1 MANFPSHLIDTKRK
15 DKTWVSQYIRAAW
28 QDFQESYPDGFYN
41 AKDRYHETK
50 LYMLGKQ
57 PITKYKKMLD
67 PQKTASG
74 DESWFNIDWNVIPII
89 PKFRRIALGRL
100 KKSSYNINATAVDAI
115 AVDDKEKYYADAAA
129 KIMIRKE
136 FEKQGLDP
144 EMIGMKDSEPQDLD
158 ELEMHLNYSYKHQMA
173 SEMEQAIE
181 LILNLNNY
189 QELRSTVIEDI
200 HDFGIAG
207 YREYFDSSGKIKIK
221 RVNPSNLVTSYTT
234 DKTFSDI
241 QYCGEVIEMT
251 IADLKQFA
259 GEEITDA
266 QYEELYKRFEGKN
279 SSTQIKHS
287 EYAKN
292 YDGMRIKV
300 LNLEFFSVNDLVLEE
315 RINRK
320 GNVVVGRTDREKR
333 DTEKK
338 RYSRTSYK
346 VVYKGM
352 WVLDSD
358 IYFNCGLQT
367 NMKRA
372 KSSLS
377 DTSMSYH
384 LIAPDIYQMVTY
396 SLGEQMKSIA
406 DQIQLAWY
414 KLQNVMLRARPRG
427 IMIEIGALEN
437 VPLGKGGKAMKPLD
451 IIDLYNQTGN
461 LVFRAADDEGVQNGY
476 RPITELNNGLGDEAS
491 RYFDIINRNVQL
503 LRDILGFNEVS
514 DASTPDPRMLKGVAA
529 LASESTNN
537 ALAYIKE
544 AERSLTERLAYN
556 ISLRIQDAVEQG
568 TLKGYIKALGSNSMK
583 FFEASKDIT
592 LHDYGIF
599 IQDKP
604 DEYEKEK
611 MSRRLEQALQS
622 SQITIADSLAIEN
635 IDNIKQA
642 EEVLAFRIKRN
653 QEEAIKKAERQ
664 QQMNA
669 QVQMQSAQA
678 AEQAKQQTLQ
688 VDAQVKAQLIQMEK
702 ELDYKLQ
709 EQKYQYEMQIEQLR
723 VTGRIEQRK
732 IEGQSREYIAD
743 VKTSKEKGINLQEGM
758 TS

>member
-1 MANFPSHLIDTKRK
+1 MANFPSHLIDARRK
-15 DKTWVSQYIRAAW
+15 DKKWISQYIYAAW

-89 PKFRRIALGRL
+89 PKFRRLALGRL
-100 KKSSYNINATAVDAI
+100 KKSTYNITATAVDAI
-115 AVDDKEKYYADAAA
+115 ALDDKEKYYADAAA
-129 KIMIRKE
+129 KILMRKE
-136 FEKQGLDP
+136 FEKQGIDP
-144 EMIGMKDSEPQDLD
+144 EMIGMKDSDPQDLD
-158 ELEMHLNYSYKHQMA
+158 ELEMHLNFSYKHQMA
-173 SEMEQAIE
+173 SEMEQAID
-181 LILNLNNY
+181 LVLNLNNFSD
-189 QELRSTVIEDI
+189 LRGTVIEDI
-200 HDFGIAG
+200 HDYGIAG
-207 YREYFDSSGKIKIK
+207 YREYFDSAGRIKVK
-221 RVNPSNLVTSYTT
+221 RVNPSNLVTSYTN
-234 DKTFSDI
+234 DKNFLDI

-251 IADLKQFA
+251 IADLKQMA
-259 GEEITDA
+259 GEEISEA
-266 QYEELYKRFEGKN
+266 QYQELYEKYEGKH
-279 SSTQIKHS
+279 TARQIKHS

-300 LNLEFFSVNDLVLEE
+300 LDLEFYSVNDLVLEE

-320 GNVVVGRTDREKR
+320 GNIVVGRTDREKNN
-333 DTEKK
+333 TEKK
-338 RYSRTSYK
+338 KYSRTSYK

-352 WVLDSD
+352 WVIDSD

-372 KSSLS
+372 KTSLS
-377 DTSMSYH
+377 ETTMSYH
-384 LIAPDIYQMVTY
+384 LVAPDIYQMVTY

-427 IMIEIGALEN
+427 IQIEIGALEN

-461 LVFRAADDEGVQNGY
+461 LVFRAADDENVQTGY
-476 RPITELNNGLGDEAS
+476 RPITELNNGLGDEAA

-514 DASTPDPRMLKGVAA
+514 DASTPDPRMLKGVAS

-544 AERSLTERLAYN
+544 SERSLTERLAYN
-556 ISLRIQDAVEQG
+556 ISLRVQDAVEHG
-568 TLKGYIKALGSNSMK
+568 TLEGYIKALGSNSMN
-583 FFEASKDIT
+583 FFRASKDIT

-599 IQDKP
+599 LQDKP
-604 DEYEKEK
+604 DEVQRER
-611 MSRRLEQALQS
+611 MARRLEQALQAG
-622 SQITIADSLAIEN
+622 QITIADSLAIEN
-635 IDNIKQA
+635 IDNLKQA
-642 EEVLAFRIKRN
+642 EEVLAFKIKRN
-653 QEEAIKKAERQ
+653 QEDKRKESERQ

-669 QVQMQSAQA
+669 QVQIQSAQA
-678 AEQAKQQTLQ
+678 AEQAKQQTIQ
-688 VDAQVKAQLIQMEK
+688 VEAQTKAQILQMEK
-702 ELDYKLQ
+702 QLEAQLQ
-709 EQKYQYEMQIEQLR
+709 QQKYQFEMQLEQLR

-732 IEGQSREYIAD
+732 IEGESREYIAD
-743 VKTSKEKGINLQEGM
+743 VKKGGINLQEPAE
-758 TS
+758 S

>member
-1 MANFPSHLIDTKRK
+1 MANFPSHLIDARRK
-15 DKTWVSQYIRAAW
+15 DKKWISQYIYAAW

-89 PKFRRIALGRL
+89 PKFRRLALGRL
-100 KKSSYNINATAVDAI
+100 KKSTYNITATAVDAI
-115 AVDDKEKYYADAAA
+115 ALDDKEKYYADAAA
-129 KIMIRKE
+129 KILMRKE

-144 EMIGMKDSEPQDLD
+144 EMIGMKDSDPQDID
-158 ELEMHLNYSYKHQMA
+158 ELEMHLNFSYKHQMA
-173 SEMEQAIE
+173 SEMEQAID
-181 LILNLNNY
+181 LVLNLNNFAD
-189 QELRSTVIEDI
+189 LRGTVIEDI
-200 HDFGIAG
+200 HDYGIAG
-207 YREYFDSSGKIKIK
+207 YREYFDSAGRIKIK
-221 RVNPSNLVTSYTT
+221 RVNPSNLVTSYTS
-234 DKTFSDI
+234 DKNFLDI

-251 IADLKQFA
+251 IADLKQMA
-259 GEEITDA
+259 GEEISEA
-266 QYEELYKRFEGKN
+266 QYQELYEKYEGKH
-279 SSTQIKHS
+279 TARQIKHS

-300 LNLEFFSVNDLVLEE
+300 LDMEFYSVNDLVLEE

-320 GNVVVGRTDREKR
+320 GNIVVGRTDREKNN
-333 DTEKK
+333 TEKK
-338 RYSRTSYK
+338 KYSRTSYK

-352 WVLDSD
+352 WVIDSD
-358 IYFNCGLQT
+358 IYFQCGLQT

-372 KSSLS
+372 KTSLS
-377 DTSMSYH
+377 ETTMSYH
-384 LIAPDIYQMVTY
+384 LVAPDIYQMVTY

-427 IMIEIGALEN
+427 IQIEIGALEN

-461 LVFRAADDEGVQNGY
+461 LVFRAADDENVQTGY
-476 RPITELNNGLGDEAS
+476 RPITELNNGLGDEAA

-514 DASTPDPRMLKGVAA
+514 DASTPDPRMLKGVAS

-544 AERSLTERLAYN
+544 SERSLTERLAYN
-556 ISLRIQDAVEQG
+556 ISLRVQDAVEHG
-568 TLKGYIKALGSNSMK
+568 TLEGYIKALGSNSMN
-583 FFEASKDIT
+583 FFRASKDIT

-599 IQDKP
+599 LQDKP
-604 DEYEKEK
+604 DEVQRER
-611 MSRRLEQALQS
+611 MARRLEQALQAG
-622 SQITIADSLAIEN
+622 QITIADSLAIEN
-635 IDNIKQA
+635 IDNLKQA
-642 EEVLAFRIKRN
+642 EEVLAFKIKRN
-653 QEEAIKKAERQ
+653 QEDKRKESERQ

-669 QVQMQSAQA
+669 QVQIQSAQA
-678 AEQAKQQTLQ
+678 AEQAKQQTIQ
-688 VDAQVKAQLIQMEK
+688 VEAQTKAQILQMEK
-702 ELDYKLQ
+702 QLEAQLQ
-709 EQKYQYEMQIEQLR
+709 QQKYQFEMQLEQLR

-732 IEGQSREYIAD
+732 IEGESREYIAD
-743 VKTSKEKGINLQEGM
+743 VKKGGINLQEP
-758 TS
+758 TES

>member
-1 MANFPSHLIDTKRK
+1 MANFPSHLIEARRK
-15 DKTWVSQYIRAAW
+15 DKKWISQYIYAAW

-74 DESWFNIDWNVIPII
+74 DESWFNIDWNVIPIV
-89 PKFRRIALGRL
+89 PKFRRLALGRL
-100 KKSSYNINATAVDAI
+100 KKSSYNITATAVDAI
-115 AVDDKEKYYADAAA
+115 ALDDKEKYYADAAA
-129 KIMIRKE
+129 KILIRKE

-144 EMIGMKDSEPQDLD
+144 EMIGMKDSDPQDID
-158 ELEMHLNYSYKHQMA
+158 ELEMHLNFSYKHQMA

-181 LILNLNNY
+181 LVMNLNNFAD
-189 QELRSTVIEDI
+189 LRGTIIEDV
-200 HDFGIAG
+200 HDYGIAG
-207 YREYFDSSGKIKIK
+207 YREYFDSAGRIKIK
-221 RVNPSNLVTSYTT
+221 RVNPSNLVTSYTN
-234 DKTFSDI
+234 DKNFLDI

-251 IADLKQFA
+251 IADLKQMA
-259 GEEITDA
+259 GDEISEA
-266 QYEELYKRFEGKN
+266 QYQELYEKYEGKH
-279 SSTQIKHS
+279 TARQIKHS

-300 LNLEFFSVNDLVLEE
+300 LDLEFFSVNDLVLEE

-320 GNVVVGRTDREKR
+320 GNVVVGRTDREKNN
-333 DTEKK
+333 TEKK
-338 RYSRTSYK
+338 KYSRTSYK

-352 WVLDSD
+352 WVIDSD

-372 KSSLS
+372 KTSLS
-377 DTSMSYH
+377 ETTMSYH
-384 LIAPDIYQMVTY
+384 LVAPDIYQMVTY

-427 IMIEIGALEN
+427 IQIEIGALEN

-461 LVFRAADDEGVQNGY
+461 LVFRAADDENVQTGY
-476 RPITELNNGLGDEAS
+476 RPITELNNGLGDEAA

-514 DASTPDPRMLKGVAA
+514 DASTPDPRMLKGVAS

-537 ALAYIKE
+537 ALAYIKD

-556 ISLRIQDAVEQG
+556 ISLRIQDAVEHG
-568 TLKGYIKALGSNSMK
+568 TLEGYIKALGSNSMK
-583 FFEASKDIT
+583 FFRASKDIT

-599 IQDKP
+599 LQDKP
-604 DEYEKEK
+604 DEYQRER

-622 SQITIADSLAIEN
+622 GQITIADSLAIEN
-635 IDNIKQA
+635 IDNLKQA

-653 QEEAIKKAERQ
+653 QEEKRKDSERQ

-669 QVQMQSAQA
+669 QVQIQSAQA
-678 AEQAKQQTLQ
+678 AEQAKQQTIQ
-688 VDAQVKAQLIQMEK
+688 VEAQTKAQILQMEK
-702 ELDYKLQ
+702 QLEAQLQ
-709 EQKYQYEMQIEQLR
+709 QQKYQFELQLEQLR

-732 IEGQSREYIAD
+732 IEGESREYIAD
-743 VKTSKEKGINLQEGM
+743 VKKGGINLQEPVE
-758 TS
+758 S